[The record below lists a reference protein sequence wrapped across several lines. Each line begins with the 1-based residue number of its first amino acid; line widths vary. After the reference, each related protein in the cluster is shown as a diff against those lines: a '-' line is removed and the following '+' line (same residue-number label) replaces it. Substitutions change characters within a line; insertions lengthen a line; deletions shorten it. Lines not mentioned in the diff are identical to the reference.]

1 MVETLHN
8 NLETMEI
15 TSEDFDKIVDYDIG
29 VDVTLIRK
37 NQTID
42 SDYGSLVSNSFQEYT
57 IKAVWQEITG
67 NEESFRPEGE
77 FKIGDIKCY
86 TKKSYGAIIPTAE
99 TDTIKKDNKEYRLVK
114 STVKTAG
121 ENVIYRLLQLRLK

>member
-8 NLETMEI
+8 NLDTMEI
-15 TSEDFDKIVDYDIG
+15 KSEDFDKIVDYDIG

-37 NQTID
+37 SQTID
-42 SDYGSLVSNSFQEYT
+42 SDYGSLVSNSFQEHI

-86 TKKSYGAIIPTAE
+86 TKNAYGSTIPTAE
-99 TDTIKKDNKEYRLVK
+99 TDTIKKDNKEYRIVK
-114 STVKTAG
+114 STVKTVG
-121 ENVIYRLLQLRLK
+121 ENVIYRLLQLMLK